1 VITGPT
7 MRRRQ
12 LGAALK
18 QLRLAADVTMATA
31 AATIDCAKSKISHL
45 ETGRNPPRKLELQAL
60 LQLYGAPKESYA
72 TLERIRGEANA
83 RGWWSTQ
90 KLPAWL
96 GVYVGLEADAVTLR
110 SFDGE
115 VIPGL
120 LQTEGYSRATH
131 VAAAHMARA
140 DEIDRLVETR
150 RRRALRLTSD
160 ERPLDFRAVV
170 SEAAIRRAQG
180 LGEAGTQQLRHL
192 LDLAHREN
200 IHLQILPLSTGLHA
214 SMGGSFVLLSFPGD
228 EALPAA
234 YQEYSAGG
242 QVADDHDIVNGLFSA
257 WETLHAQALT
267 EPGSTRW
274 LQRALDGTDSPGDDD
289 G

>member
-1 VITGPT
+1 MTVGPT

-12 LGAALK
+12 LGAAL
-18 QLRLAADVTMATA
+18 QRLRKAAGVSVRD
-31 AATIDCAKSKISHL
+31 AATELDCAVSKISHL

-60 LQLYGAPKESYA
+60 LQLYGASAETY
-72 TLERIRGEANA
+72 TELEKLRTEANA

-120 LQTEGYSRATH
+120 MQTEGYSRATH
-131 VAAAHMARA
+131 IAAAHMVRA
-140 DEIDRLVETR
+140 DEVDRLVETR
-150 RRRALRLTSD
+150 RRRSLRLSSD
-160 ERPLDFRAVV
+160 ERPLDFRAVI

-180 LGEAGTQQLRHL
+180 LGEVGTTQLQHL
-192 LDLAHREN
+192 LDLAQRDN
-200 IHLQILPLSTGLHA
+200 VRLQILPLNMGLHA
-214 SMGGSFVLLSFPGD
+214 SLGGSFVLLSFAD
-228 EALPAA
+228 EAPPAA
-234 YQEYSAGG
+234 YLEYASGG
-242 QVADDHDIVNGLFSA
+242 QVADEREIVDGLFAA
-257 WETLHAQALT
+257 WELQHIQALT
-267 EPGSTRW
+267 EPESARW
-274 LQRALDGTDSPGDDD
+274 LQRVLDGTDSPGEDH

>member
-1 VITGPT
+1 MNAGPT

-12 LGAALK
+12 LGAALQ
-18 QLRLAADVTMATA
+18 QLRKAADVSVQDA
-31 AATIDCAKSKISHL
+31 AAELDCAVSKISHI

-60 LQLYGAPKESYA
+60 SKLYGASAEAYT
-72 TLERIRGEANA
+72 TLEKLRTEANA

-120 LQTEGYSRATH
+120 MQTEGYSRATH
-131 VAAAHMARA
+131 VAATHMVRP
-140 DEIDRLVETR
+140 DEVDRLVETR
-150 RRRALRLTSD
+150 RRRGLRLTSD
-160 ERPLDFRAVV
+160 ERPLDFHAVI

-180 LGEAGTQQLRHL
+180 LGEVGTTQLRHL
-192 LDLAHREN
+192 LDLAQRDN
-200 IHLQILPLSTGLHA
+200 VRLQILPLNMGLHA
-214 SMGGSFVLLSFPGD
+214 SLGGSFVLLSFAD
-228 EALPAA
+228 EAPPAA
-234 YQEYSAGG
+234 YLEYASGG
-242 QVADDHDIVNGLFSA
+242 QVADEREIVDGLFAA
-257 WETLHAQALT
+257 WELQHAQALT
-267 EPGSTRW
+267 APESIRW
-274 LQRALDGTDSPGDDD
+274 LRRVLDGTDPPGEDH